1 MKGFTHMK
9 QNITAENQS
18 GTRNDAAYFIA
29 GALAC
34 PDLPYPIR
42 RGILEGFCQVDTHDE
57 LYQNA
62 AFVREIFTQ
71 HTKAQEGRM
80 D

>member
-1 MKGFTHMK
+1 MQKKDTTKTEH
-9 QNITAENQS
+9 
-18 GTRNDAAYFIA
+18 DAAYFIA

-34 PDLPYPIR
+34 PDLPAPIR

-57 LYQNA
+57 LYQNVT
-62 AFVREIFTQ
+62 FVREIFTQ

-80 D
+80 N

>member
-1 MKGFTHMK
+1 MKKNSTTD
-9 QNITAENQS
+9 QQS

-34 PDLPYPIR
+34 SDLPYPIR

-62 AFVREIFTQ
+62 AFVREMFKR
-71 HTKAQEGRM
+71 HAKAQEGRM

>member
-1 MKGFTHMK
+1 MKK
-9 QNITAENQS
+9 NITAENQS

-34 PDLPYPIR
+34 PDLPAPIR

-57 LYQNA
+57 LYMNVT
-62 AFVREIFTQ
+62 FVREIFTQ
-71 HTKAQEGRM
+71 HATAQEGRL
-80 D
+80 DS